1 MYHLN
6 NFIES
11 IRGNAKLTAP
21 IADSHKSVLLC
32 HQANIAQRSGATLHC
47 DAKNG
52 HIIGNKEAEKLWS
65 RSYEKGWEM
74 KL

>member
-1 MYHLN
+1 MFHLN
-6 NFIES
+6 NFVES

-21 IADSHKSVLLC
+21 ISDAHKSVLLC
-32 HQANIAQRSGATLHC
+32 HQANIAQRTGATLHC
-47 DAKNG
+47 DPKTG
-52 HIIGNKEAEKLWS
+52 LVKGNEEAEKLWS